1 MKLRR
6 QLLLVS
12 LLTLVLPWAGCQ
24 YVSEM
29 ENALREG
36 QSVALL
42 ATAQAV
48 ANRITHEQQLLAA
61 LQQPSAQ
68 VYSDHQIYAHNF
80 SSPIILDGYDDE
92 WRHRQLST
100 AQWSHNAFTLNLQ
113 AASFDQDLY
122 LFIHVN
128 DPTLI
133 YYQPDFSSPAKSDH
147 LVLRILDEQS
157 RPRDYII
164 NTSTPGLITAHY
176 LQGHYQEDDS
186 WVETYQR
193 EHRIKGVWHEHQ
205 NGYQVELQLP
215 FSLTHAYLGVAAVN
229 VERPER
235 VREMNDNPDRNTPG
249 EWGEWIGSI
258 APQDLPKPL
267 VKMSPVLNEA
277 LAVFADQDL
286 RLRVTGRNQWMIAQA
301 GKLQFPK
308 KLPPE
313 QNGFLVWLMRNT
325 FIEKDLPVAD
335 TPEVSGVMDAQEIV
349 HALGGENAYS
359 WYRYGVH
366 TLGRAV
372 VPIITPDIS
381 ERILGVVVVEQT
393 SARILTSTNAA
404 FRRLFFYTLLAT
416 LIAGI
421 GLVAYA
427 RWLSLRIRRLSLA
440 ADNAMREDG
449 KLQNQFP
456 ISSAKDE
463 IGDLNRSYAQLLIR
477 LQEYTDYLRSLS
489 NKLSHELRT
498 PLAVARSSLD
508 NLSNEPLNQQAEIY
522 TLRAQEGVQRLSSIL
537 NAISSAS
544 RVEASIRSSDMEV
557 FPLAKVI
564 KELTLAYKDIAQ
576 QQIVF
581 SCADDDDFSLYG
593 SPDLIVQMLDKLFD
607 NACDFCPADGK
618 IIFSLTRDKHSI
630 ILTVSNDGPLLP
642 QKMQSQL
649 FDSLVSLRE
658 TDKSPA
664 GKNPQDDK
672 IHLGLGLHIVRL
684 IAEVH
689 HAQVIARNRKDE
701 SGVEFII
708 RFPLS

>member
-48 ANRITHEQQLLAA
+48 ANRITHEQQLLEA

-92 WRHRQLST
+92 WRHRQLAVS
-100 AQWSHNAFTLNLQ
+100 QWHKDQFELQLQ
-113 AASFDQDLY
+113 AANFEQDLY
-122 LFIHVN
+122 VFIQVN

-133 YYQPDFSSPAKSDH
+133 YYQPDFSSPTQSDH
-147 LVLRILDEQS
+147 LVLRVLDEQS
-157 RPRDYII
+157 QSRDYVI

-176 LQGHYQEDDS
+176 LQGHYQDDDS

-205 NGYQVELQLP
+205 KGYQIELQLP
-215 FSLTHAYLGVAAVN
+215 LSMTNAHLGVAAVN
-229 VERPER
+229 V
-235 VREMNDNPDRNTPG
+235 DSSDHNTDG
-249 EWGEWIGSI
+249 DWLGSI
-258 APQDLPKPL
+258 APQTLPKPL
-267 VKMSPVLNEA
+267 VKKSPILNEA

-313 QNGFLVWLMRNT
+313 QNGLLVWLMRNT
-325 FIEKDLPVAD
+325 FIEKNLPVAD
-335 TPEVSGVMDAQEIV
+335 KPEISGFMDAQEIV

-381 ERILGVVVVEQT
+381 QRILGVVVVEQT

-498 PLAVARSSLD
+498 PLAVTRSSLD
-508 NLSNEPLNQQAEIY
+508 NLSSEPLNDQAQIY
-522 TLRAQEGVQRLSSIL
+522 AVRAQEGVQRLSAIL

-544 RVEASIRSSDMEV
+544 RVEESIRSSDMEV
-557 FPLAKVI
+557 FSLAKVI

-618 IIFSLTRDKHSI
+618 IVFSLTRDKHSI

-664 GKNPQDDK
+664 GKTPHDDK

-689 HAQVIARNRKDE
+689 QAQVIARNRKDE